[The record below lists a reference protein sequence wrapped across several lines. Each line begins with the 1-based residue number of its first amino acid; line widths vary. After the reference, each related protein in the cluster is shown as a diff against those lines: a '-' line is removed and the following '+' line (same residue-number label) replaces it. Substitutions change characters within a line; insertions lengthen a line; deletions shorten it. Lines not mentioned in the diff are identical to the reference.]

1 MLKNKIYI
9 VTVLAGLILVVLVWF
24 SQGVTSQPAASIPL
38 VDGKIPPKLS
48 SLPMHM
54 DFIDEATCL
63 ICHEMGKELKMMGE
77 TLIANKMAHEFRED
91 CTECHRL
98 P

>member
-1 MLKNKIYI
+1 MLKNNIYL
-9 VTVLAGLILVVLVWF
+9 VTVLGGLVLVVLVWF
-24 SQGVTSQPAASIPL
+24 SQGVSSRAPASISL

-48 SLPMHM
+48 ALPMHM
-54 DFIDEATCL
+54 NFIDETTCL

-77 TLIANKMAHEFRED
+77 TLIANKMTHEFREN
-91 CTECHRL
+91 CAECHRL